1 MRHYLA
7 FDLGAESG
15 RAMLGTLDDG
25 RLAVEELH
33 RFANTPVRVFDALYW
48 DTLRLWHEIQRGL
61 AIAGRERKLQLDGI
75 GIDTWGVDF
84 ALLGA
89 DGALADNPRHYRD
102 ARTNGVM
109 EKVFSVVPR
118 AEVFAQTGIQFMQI
132 NSLYQFYALKLAGSP
147 ALKAAHT
154 LLFMPDLLNYWLT
167 GVARAELTIASTS
180 QFYDPRKKT
189 WARDLLER
197 LGLPSGILPEIV
209 APGTRL
215 GPLLD
220 SVAEAAGL
228 GAVPVYATGCHD
240 TASAVAAV
248 PAEGANWGYIS
259 SGAGSLMGVGGG
271 GRAGR
276 GGELVL
282 HRLGDVVA
290 NGGGVGRASDQ
301 RAGAGGESDQRNRR
315 GGEGAVPEKH
325 RETVADA
332 GVPGRVG
339 AGGGRIHLRG
349 TGAAGGRGGAG
360 AGEDRSGRVP
370 GAGRDAAQDRGA
382 LPGAGPRAAGDAG
395 RVHAH
400 DSGELGGAVSAGAGE
415 SGGAGGAAVRR
426 YTYCG
431 GRVAECAAEPVGGG
445 CHGADGDCGA
455 ERGDGDWECADPGD
469 WGGGVGGAGGGAGG
483 GAAAVWGK
491 GLWAWRGLGLGAGGV
506 RRGCGGGWGRAS
518 G

>member
-15 RAMLGTLDDG
+15 RAMLGTLDAG

-48 DTLRLWHEIQRGL
+48 DTLRLWHDIQRGL
-61 AIAGRERKLQLDGI
+61 AIAGRERQLQLDGI

-147 ALKAAHT
+147 ALAAART

-197 LGLPSGILPEIV
+197 LGLPTHILPEIV

-220 SVAEAAGL
+220 SVAQAAGL

-248 PAEGANWGYIS
+248 PAEGANWCYIS
-259 SGAGSLMGVGGG
+259 SGTWSLMGAELDEPIVNERVLAQNLTNEIGAAGKVRFLKNIAGLWLLQECRRAWALEGACPEYSYDELVRLAGEAGPARAIIDPDAFLEPGDMPRKIAEHCRARGQTPPETPGEFTRTILESLAERYRQVLESLEALAGRRFDAIHIVGGG
-271 GRAGR
+271 
-276 GGELVL
+276 
-282 HRLGDVVA
+282 
-290 NGGGVGRASDQ
+290 S
-301 RAGAGGESDQRNRR
+301 RN
-315 GGEGAVPEKH
+315 ALMNQL
-325 RETVADA
+325 VADA
-332 GVPGRVG
+332 TGRTVI
-339 AGGGRIHLRG
+339 AGPSEATAIGNVLIQ
-349 TGAAGGRGGAG
+349 AIG
-360 AGEDRSGRVP
+360 AGELSGLEE
-370 GAGRDAAQDRGA
+370 A
-382 LPGAGPRAAGDAG
+382 RA
-395 RVHAH
+395 V
-400 DSGELGGAVSAGAGE
+400 
-415 SGGAGGAAVRR
+415 VRR
-426 YTYCG
+426 SF
-431 GRVAECAAEPVGGG
+431 
-445 CHGADGDCGA
+445 
-455 ERGDGDWECADPGD
+455 
-469 WGGGVGGAGGGAGG
+469 GVEVYG
-483 GAAAVWGK
+483 
-491 GLWAWRGLGLGAGGV
+491 
-506 RRGCGGGWGRAS
+506 
-518 G
+518 

>member
-61 AIAGRERKLQLDGI
+61 AIAGRERKLRLDGI

-109 EKVFSVVPR
+109 EKVFDTVPR

-147 ALKAAHT
+147 ALKAART

-197 LGLPSGILPEIV
+197 LGLPTGILPEIV
-209 APGTRL
+209 APGTLL

-220 SVAEAAGL
+220 SVARAAGL

-248 PAEGANWGYIS
+248 PAEGANWCYII
-259 SGAGSLMGVGGG
+259 SGTWSLMGAELDEPVIDERVLAENLTNEIGAAGKVRFLKNIAGLWLLQECRRAWALEGASREYTYDELTRLAGEAGPARTIIDVDVFLEPGDMPRKIAEHCQARGQTPPETPGEFTRTILESLAERYRQVLESLEALAGRRFEAIHIVGGG
-271 GRAGR
+271 
-276 GGELVL
+276 
-282 HRLGDVVA
+282 
-290 NGGGVGRASDQ
+290 S
-301 RAGAGGESDQRNRR
+301 RN
-315 GGEGAVPEKH
+315 ALLNQL
-325 RETVADA
+325 VADA
-332 GVPGRVG
+332 TGRTVIAGPGEATAIGNVLIQ
-339 AGGGRIHLRG
+339 AI
-349 TGAAGGRGGAG
+349 G
-360 AGEDRSGRVP
+360 AGEL
-370 GAGRDAAQDRGA
+370 AGLEEARG
-382 LPGAGPRAAGDAG
+382 
-395 RVHAH
+395 V
-400 DSGELGGAVSAGAGE
+400 
-415 SGGAGGAAVRR
+415 VRR
-426 YTYCG
+426 SFGVEVYG
-431 GRVAECAAEPVGGG
+431 G
-445 CHGADGDCGA
+445 
-455 ERGDGDWECADPGD
+455 
-469 WGGGVGGAGGGAGG
+469 
-483 GAAAVWGK
+483 
-491 GLWAWRGLGLGAGGV
+491 
-506 RRGCGGGWGRAS
+506 
-518 G
+518 